1 MGDNEQILEI
11 MTKLYDEMKEIKSE
25 VNYIQMTLDNEVKTD
40 IKNIQTEVKDIQM
53 TLDNEVIIDIKDLK
67 TEVKDIQM
75 TLENETN
82 KNIRL
87 IAEGHLNLDRKL
99 DNALKVESEKE
110 LLLVRVTSLEN
121 EVRRIKT
128 RIEKIS

>member
-1 MGDNEQILEI
+1 MGENEQLFEL
-11 MTKLYDEMKEIKSE
+11 MSKLYEEMKEIKSE
-25 VNYIQMTLDNEVKTD
+25 VNHIQMTLENEVKTD
-40 IKNIQTEVKDIQM
+40 IKNIQITLENEIKTDI
-53 TLDNEVIIDIKDLK
+53 
-67 TEVKDIQM
+67 KDIQM

-99 DNALKVESEKE
+99 NNTLKVESEKE
-110 LLLVRVTSLEN
+110 LLLIRVTSLEN
-121 EVRRIKT
+121 EVRKLKT

>member
-1 MGDNEQILEI
+1 MGDNEQIFELL
-11 MTKLYDEMKEIKSE
+11 TKLYDEMKEIKSE
-25 VNYIQMTLDNEVKTD
+25 VNFIQMTLENEVKTD
-40 IKNIQTEVKDIQM
+40 I
-53 TLDNEVIIDIKDLK
+53 
-67 TEVKDIQM
+67 KDIQM

-110 LLLVRVTSLEN
+110 LLLIRVTSLEN
-121 EVRRIKT
+121 EVRRLKT

>member
-1 MGDNEQILEI
+1 MGENEQIFEL
-11 MTKLYDEMKEIKSE
+11 MAKLYEEMKEIKSE
-25 VNYIQMTLDNEVKTD
+25 VNHIQMTLENEVKTD
-40 IKNIQTEVKDIQM
+40 I
-53 TLDNEVIIDIKDLK
+53 
-67 TEVKDIQM
+67 KDIQM

-110 LLLVRVTSLEN
+110 LLLIRVTSLEN
-121 EVRRIKT
+121 EVRKLKT